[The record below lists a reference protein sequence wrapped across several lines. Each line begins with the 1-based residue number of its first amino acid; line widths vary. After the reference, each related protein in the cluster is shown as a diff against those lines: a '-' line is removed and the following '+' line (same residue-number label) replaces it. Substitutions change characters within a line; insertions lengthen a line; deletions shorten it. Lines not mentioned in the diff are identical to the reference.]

1 MACIWYN
8 NIKEGVIIKTRYPI
22 ILVHGIV
29 VKDFKKFKC
38 FGKIE
43 KVLKEQGLIVYT
55 AKTDGF
61 GTILSNAEQLKKY
74 IKFVLEK
81 ENVDKVN
88 IIAHSKGGL
97 DAKYMITSLDMEDSV
112 ASLTTICTPHKG
124 SPIASKLLKL
134 PKWMLRFIS
143 FWINFW
149 YKIFGDEHPDSLEV
163 CKELKRVNLEEERVL
178 MISDK
183 VYCQS
188 YSSKMNKSTDDFLMG
203 IPYAF
208 SMYFEHVET
217 DGMVPVDSCVFGEYK
232 GYAIDDSIS
241 HSEIID
247 FMVKHKKKEKVY
259 KFYISVCVELIKKG
273 F

>member
-1 MACIWYN
+1 M
-8 NIKEGVIIKTRYPI
+8 
-22 ILVHGIV
+22 
-29 VKDFKKFKC
+29 
-38 FGKIE
+38 
-43 KVLKEQGLIVYT
+43 YT
-55 AKTDGF
+55 ATTDGF
-61 GTILSNAEQLKKY
+61 GTIKSNAQQLKKF
-74 IKFVLEK
+74 IEKVLEK

-97 DAKYMITSLDMEDSV
+97 DSKYMITSLDMEDSV

-134 PKWMLRFIS
+134 PKWLLKFIS

-149 YKIFGDEHPDSLEV
+149 YKIFGDEQPNCLEV
-163 CKELKRVNLEEERVL
+163 CRELRRVNLEEEVVL
-178 MISDK
+178 KISDK

-188 YSSKMNKSTDDFLMG
+188 YSSKMKKSTDNFLMG

-208 SMYFEHVET
+208 SVYFEHVET

-247 FMVKHKKKEKVY
+247 FMVKRKKKEKVY
-259 KFYISVCVELIKKG
+259 KFYISVCEELMKRG

>member
-1 MACIWYN
+1 M
-8 NIKEGVIIKTRYPI
+8 KTKHPI
-22 ILVHGIV
+22 VLVHGIV
-29 VKDFKKFKC
+29 VKDFKRFKC

-43 KVLKEQGLIVYT
+43 KVLKEQGFTVYT
-55 AKTDGF
+55 ATTDGF
-61 GTILSNAEQLKKY
+61 GTIENNAVQLKKY
-74 IKFVLEK
+74 IEMVKKE
-81 ENVDKVN
+81 ENVQKVN

-97 DAKYMITSLDMEDSV
+97 DSKYMILNLEMEDSV
-112 ASLTTICTPHKG
+112 ASLTTLCTPHKG
-124 SPIASKLLKL
+124 SPIATKLLKL
-134 PKWMLRFIS
+134 PKWLLKFIS

-149 YKIFGDEHPDSLEV
+149 YKIFGDESPNSLEV
-163 CKELKRVNLEEERVL
+163 CKQLQRVENIEDECLK
-178 MISDK
+178 ISDK

-203 IPYAF
+203 IPHAI

-217 DGMVPVDSCVFGEYK
+217 DGLVPVDSCVFGEYK

-259 KFYISVCVELIKKG
+259 KFYIKVCEELVNLG
-273 F
+273 L

>member
-1 MACIWYN
+1 M
-8 NIKEGVIIKTRYPI
+8 
-22 ILVHGIV
+22 

-74 IKFVLEK
+74 IELILEK

-97 DAKYMITSLDMEDSV
+97 DAKYMITSLDMEESV

-163 CKELKRVNLEEERVL
+163 CKELKRVNLEEESVL

-247 FMVKHKKKEKVY
+247 FMVKYKKKEKVY
-259 KFYISVCVELIKKG
+259 KFYISVCIELIKKG

>member
-1 MACIWYN
+1 M
-8 NIKEGVIIKTRYPI
+8 
-22 ILVHGIV
+22 

-97 DAKYMITSLDMEDSV
+97 DAKYMITSLDMEESV

-163 CKELKRVNLEEERVL
+163 CKELKRVNLEEESVL

-247 FMVKHKKKEKVY
+247 FMVKYKKKEKVY
-259 KFYISVCVELIKKG
+259 KFYISVCIELIKKG

>member
-1 MACIWYN
+1 
-8 NIKEGVIIKTRYPI
+8 
-22 ILVHGIV
+22 
-29 VKDFKKFKC
+29 
-38 FGKIE
+38 
-43 KVLKEQGLIVYT
+43 
-55 AKTDGF
+55 
-61 GTILSNAEQLKKY
+61 
-74 IKFVLEK
+74 
-81 ENVDKVN
+81 
-88 IIAHSKGGL
+88 
-97 DAKYMITSLDMEDSV
+97 MITHLDMEDRV
-112 ASLTTICTPHKG
+112 ASLTTLCTPHKG

-134 PKWMLRFIS
+134 PKWLLKFIS

-149 YKIFGDEHPDSLEV
+149 YKIFGDEQPNSLEV
-163 CKELKRVNLEEERVL
+163 CKELKRVNSEKEDCLK
-178 MISDK
+178 ISDK

>member
-1 MACIWYN
+1 MCIWYN

-97 DAKYMITSLDMEDSV
+97 DSKYMITHLDMEDRV
-112 ASLTTICTPHKG
+112 ASLTTLCTPHKG

-134 PKWMLRFIS
+134 PKWLLKFIS

-149 YKIFGDEHPDSLEV
+149 YKIFGDEQPNSLEV
-163 CKELKRVNLEEERVL
+163 CKELKRVNLEEE
-178 MISDK
+178 D
-183 VYCQS
+183 C
-188 YSSKMNKSTDDFLMG
+188 SKY
-203 IPYAF
+203 I
-208 SMYFEHVET
+208 
-217 DGMVPVDSCVFGEYK
+217 
-232 GYAIDDSIS
+232 
-241 HSEIID
+241 
-247 FMVKHKKKEKVY
+247 EKA
-259 KFYISVCVELIKKG
+259 
-273 F
+273 

>member
-1 MACIWYN
+1 M
-8 NIKEGVIIKTRYPI
+8 KTKYPI

-29 VKDFKKFKC
+29 VKDFKKFKA

-43 KVLKEQGLIVYT
+43 KILKDEGFIVYT
-55 AKTDGF
+55 APTDGF
-61 GTILSNAEQLKKY
+61 GTIENNAEQLKKFINE
-74 IKFVLEK
+74 IKEK
-81 ENVDKVN
+81 EHVEKVN
-88 IIAHSKGGL
+88 LLAHSKGGL
-97 DAKYMITSLDMEDSV
+97 DSKYMIKELDMEDSV
-112 ASLTTICTPHKG
+112 ASLTTLCTPHKG

-134 PKWMLRFIS
+134 PKWLIKFIS
-143 FWINFW
+143 FWLNFW
-149 YKIFGDEHPDSLEV
+149 YKIFGDVKPDAYEV
-163 CKELKRVNLEEERVL
+163 CKQLQRIETIENECLVF
-178 MISDK
+178 SDK

-208 SMYFEHVET
+208 SMYFDHVET
-217 DGMVPVDSCVFGEYK
+217 DGMVPVDSCVFGEYR